1 MYFYFFR
8 LFLSSSAAGEE
19 EKEETQ
25 PTKKILSAGLV
36 KTLLFR
42 FHQGRDV
49 QQDTADYSV
58 SCELSLRGTHLTGK
72 ESSPFHG

>member
-8 LFLSSSAAGEE
+8 LFLSSAGQRPKK
-19 EKEETQ
+19 KEETQ
-25 PTKKILSAGLV
+25 PTKKMLSAGLV